1 MEQAIKVGARYDIVE
16 TRKKKCGGH
25 FCSRARGAMPMGG
38 PPTHHHR
45 EVEQPVITSLLDRV
59 DHAHSLNGLLVQH
72 VPRDMGASV
81 CSPYAQI

>member
-1 MEQAIKVGARYDIVE
+1 MPQHGVKVLSGRLRTTGY
-16 TRKKKCGGH
+16 
-25 FCSRARGAMPMGG
+25 M
-38 PPTHHHR
+38 THHHR